1 MLGFICDWCGKAY
14 TDYPLWDQGTT
25 LASVPKIREAK
36 DDDPVEIPNG
46 TKVISD
52 GWTTSISAIRHSI
65 VRYDVCPDCYEAYKK
80 FIKSRR
86 KGDK

>member
-14 TDYPLWDQGTT
+14 TDYPLFDQGTT

-36 DDDPVEIPNG
+36 DDNLVEIPSG
-46 TKVISD
+46 TKVISE
-52 GWTTSISAIRHSI
+52 GWTNSRSAYHHSI
-65 VRYDVCPDCYEAYKK
+65 VSDDVCPDCYEAYKK

>member
-14 TDYPLWDQGTT
+14 TDYPLWDQGST
-25 LASVPKIREAK
+25 LASVTRLKESK
-36 DDDPVEIPNG
+36 NDGLVEIPNG

-52 GWTTSISAIRHSI
+52 GWMTSRSAYLHS
-65 VRYDVCPDCYEAYKK
+65 VVSHDVCLDCYEAYKN
-80 FIKSRR
+80 FIKSRS

>member
-25 LASVPKIREAK
+25 LASVPKIGEAK

-46 TKVISD
+46 TKVISE
-52 GWTTSISAIRHSI
+52 GWTTAGSAFHQNI

-80 FIKSRR
+80 FIKNRR
-86 KGDK
+86 KVDK